1 MSGTTPKSIHIF
13 KHDGVSG
20 VSTNGKATEAQGR
33 KVEMCAP
40 GGKKGYTVPSAAE
53 RFLLKHFKWWG
64 PKNEYLA
71 RIDFADGDAE
81 RIFEL
86 GKARNTF
93 GAGADED
100 ESEDEDE

>member
-1 MSGTTPKSIHIF
+1 MAMSGNRPEVVRKSSGAQVQW
-13 KHDGVSG
+13 KVSPYRRRH
-20 VSTNGKATEAQGR
+20 AF
-33 KVEMCAP
+33 

-53 RFLLKHFKWWG
+53 RFLLKQFKWW
-64 PKNEYLA
+64 KNEYLA

-86 GKARNTF
+86 GKARSVF

-100 ESEDEDE
+100 ESEDESED